1 VSACPTCKSLS
12 QQMPSRIVVVVDGV
26 THIQEVTPAHKVANL
41 QAACNYLLA
50 LIDQATDQQQSQA
63 THG

>member
-1 VSACPTCKSLS
+1 
-12 QQMPSRIVVVVDGV
+12 MPSRIVVVVDGV

-50 LIDQATDQQQSQA
+50 LIDQATEQQQSQA
-63 THG
+63 PHG